1 MVIKIPQKAF
11 NRVYLPL
18 LNDREHR
25 YLLLYGGAGSG
36 KSVFAVQRFLV
47 RLLSSPLCNLLVLRA
62 VAATNRDSTYALFRQ
77 TISRWGLSSLFRCTE
92 SELRITCANGN
103 TVIFRGL
110 DDTEKLKSITFRKGE
125 LTDIWVEEASE
136 ISEEDFNQLDI
147 RLRGGRERKQIVLTF
162 NPISALHWLKKR
174 FFDRQEPRARI
185 LKTTYQDNRFL
196 DKAYEETLLGYRETD
211 PYYYSVYCLGEWG
224 VYGKSVF
231 PAGRVA
237 QRLSQLSA
245 PLRRG
250 EFFFETYYSQQ
261 ADQVLIREE
270 SIRFLEEEDG
280 PIALYE
286 EPIEG
291 EAYVIGGDTAGEGS
305 DFFVAQVLG
314 SVTGRQVCT
323 LRHSFDED
331 VYAKQVYCLGI
342 WYNRALL
349 AVETNF
355 STYPVR
361 ELERLRYPR
370 QLVRRAEDTYTHRP
384 KDSYGFKTTAVTRP
398 LILAGLIEEVR
409 DHMELLCDRP
419 TLEEMLTFVRSEQGR
434 PQAQEG
440 AHDDCV
446 MALAIAH
453 YCRRHPEA
461 SLPPSAPWTED
472 MREDYRR
479 ASPEEKKQLIARWG
493 RDRR

>member
-1 MVIKIPQKAF
+1 MVVKIPAKAF
-11 NRVYLPL
+11 NRAYLPL
-18 LNDREHR
+18 LKDRDHR

-47 RLLSSPLCNLLVLRA
+47 RLLSAPLCNLLVLRA

-77 TISRWGLSSLFRCTE
+77 TISRWGLSALFRCTE
-92 SELRITCANGN
+92 SELRITCVNGN

-110 DDTEKLKSITFRKGE
+110 DDAEKLKSITFRKGE

-147 RLRGGRERKQIVLTF
+147 RLRGGRESKQMVLTF
-162 NPISALHWLKKR
+162 NPISALHWLKRR

-185 LKTTYQDNRFL
+185 LKTTYRDNRFL
-196 DKAYEETLLGYRETD
+196 DKAYEETLLSYRETD

-224 VYGKSVF
+224 VYGKSLF

-237 QRLSQLSA
+237 QRLSELPP

-250 EFFFETYYSQQ
+250 EFFFETYYSEQ
-261 ADQVLIREE
+261 AGQVLIREE
-270 SIRFLEEEDG
+270 SIRFLEGEEG
-280 PIALYE
+280 PVFIYE
-286 EPIEG
+286 EPLQG
-291 EAYVIGGDTAGEGS
+291 ESYVVGGDTAGEGS
-305 DFFVAQVLG
+305 DFFVAQVLT
-314 SVTGRQVCT
+314 SATGRQVCT
-323 LRHSFDED
+323 LRHAFDED
-331 VYAKQVYCLGI
+331 VYAKQVYCLGV

-349 AVETNF
+349 GVETNF

-361 ELERLRYPR
+361 ELERLRYAR

-384 KDSYGFKTTAVTRP
+384 KEAYGIKTTAVTRP
-398 LILAGLIEEVR
+398 LILAGLVEEVR
-409 DHMELLCDRP
+409 DHMELLSDRA

-440 AHDDCV
+440 AHDDCI

-461 SLPPSAPWTED
+461 NRPGCAPWTED

-479 ASPEEKKQLIARWG
+479 ASPEEKKQLMARWG
-493 RDRR
+493 RDRP